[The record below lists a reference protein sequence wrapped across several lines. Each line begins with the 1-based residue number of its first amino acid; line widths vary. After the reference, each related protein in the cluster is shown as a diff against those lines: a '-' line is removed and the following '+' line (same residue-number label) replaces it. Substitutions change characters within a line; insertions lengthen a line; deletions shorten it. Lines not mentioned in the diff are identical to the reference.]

1 MVIEYIGN
9 DFLTYLPCDTM
20 TNKLFEQ
27 HTTLVHDNY
36 ANFLMKNELKQILGC
51 IQCLSTAVSVLLQN
65 DYLSK

>member
-51 IQCLSTAVSVLLQN
+51 IYDMGNHLYYKGQKSCI
-65 DYLSK
+65 